1 VLSGAARY
9 LARSVRLVRDAD
21 LSAPTPC
28 PDWNLGHLLGHVR
41 SSLDDLTEVLT
52 GEPGPAPG
60 PDADPAAAIRAGIVG
75 LLVAW
80 TVTPG
85 RWCEVGDRWISP
97 EIVGYTAAAEMV
109 LHAWD
114 ISRACGADHP
124 IPDALATRLL
134 EVSPLLAADRFFA
147 APLVFSTLG
156 LSTPNV
162 PAAAAPGERL
172 LALFGRQPR

>member
-1 VLSGAARY
+1 MLSGAARY
-9 LARSVRLVRDAD
+9 LGRSVRLVRGAD

-28 PDWNLGHLLGHVR
+28 PDWDLGHLLGHVR

-52 GEPGPAPG
+52 GAPGPARD
-60 PDADPAAAIRAGIVG
+60 PDADPAAAVRAGIVG

-80 TVTPG
+80 AVTPG
-85 RWCEVGDRWISP
+85 HRCEVGDRWISP
-97 EIVGYTAAAEMV
+97 EIVGYTAAAEMA

-124 IPDALATRLL
+124 IPAGLATRLL

-147 APLVFSTLG
+147 APLGFSAT
-156 LSTPNV
+156 
-162 PAAAAPGERL
+162 AAPGERL
-172 LALFGRQPR
+172 LAQFGRQPR

>member
-1 VLSGAARY
+1 MLGGAARY

-28 PDWNLGHLLGHVR
+28 PDWNLGDLLGHVR

-52 GEPGPAPG
+52 GDPGPDRR

-85 RWCEVGDRWISP
+85 RWCEVGDRRVPP

-124 IPDALATRLL
+124 IPAALAESLI

-147 APLVFSTLG
+147 APLS
-156 LSTPNV
+156 SSAPSV
-162 PAAAAPGERL
+162 PATAAPGERL

>member
-1 VLSGAARY
+1 MLSAAARY
-9 LARSVRLVRDAD
+9 LGRSVRLVRDAD

-28 PDWNLGHLLGHVR
+28 QDWNLGHLLGHVR

-60 PDADPAAAIRAGIVG
+60 PDPAAAVRAGIVG

-114 ISRACGADHP
+114 ISRACGADDP
-124 IPDALATRLL
+124 IPAALAVGLL
-134 EVSPLLAADRFFA
+134 GVSPMPAVDRFFA
-147 APLVFSTLG
+147 APLG
-156 LSTPNV
+156 V
-162 PAAAAPGERL
+162 PATAAPGERL
-172 LALFGRQPR
+172 LAQFGRQPR

>member
-1 VLSGAARY
+1 MLSAAARH
-9 LARSVRLVRDAD
+9 LGRSVRLVGDAD

-28 PDWNLGHLLGHVR
+28 PGWDLGHLLGHVR

-60 PDADPAAAIRAGIVG
+60 PDPAAAVRASIVG

-80 TVTPG
+80 AVTPG
-85 RWCEVGDRWISP
+85 RRCEVEDRWISP

-124 IPDALATRLL
+124 VPAALATRLL
-134 EVSPLLAADRFFA
+134 EVSPLLAVDRFFA
-147 APLVFSTLG
+147 APLD
-156 LSTPNV
+156 V
-162 PAAAAPGERL
+162 PATAAPGERL